1 MVAYFFFFK
10 QKTAYEVRISDWSS
24 DVCSSDLAVVR
35 LQDRRLRAQHDP
47 TRRHVTSD
55 AGIHGDEA
63 VGADGREVCRGRID
77 THEAALADHAM
88 PGDADVGCDV
98 DMVLDLR
105 PVPQVVAA
113 PDHHVVADLDRRL
126 DGLVLQNEAIVTDT
140 EVRPD
145 DRTRADVRSEEQTS
159 ELQSLMR
166 SSYAVS

>member
-1 MVAYFFFFK
+1 M
-10 QKTAYEVRISDWSS
+10 I
-24 DVCSSDLAVVR
+24 
-35 LQDRRLRAQHDP
+35 RRPPRS
-47 TRRHVTSD
+47 TRTDTLFPSTTLFRS
-55 AGIHGDEA
+55 
-63 VGADGREVCRGRID
+63 VCRGRID
-77 THEAALADHAM
+77 THEAALANHAM

-145 DRTRADVRSEEQTS
+145 DRTRADVGGKP
-159 ELQSLMR
+159 
-166 SSYAVS
+166 VSGRLRAMVDRKSVVGGQRGLVCVNIG

>member
-1 MVAYFFFFK
+1 M
-10 QKTAYEVRISDWSS
+10 RISDWSS
-24 DVCSSDLAVVR
+24 DVCSSDL
-35 LQDRRLRAQHDP
+35 
-47 TRRHVTSD
+47 VTSD

-113 PDHHVVADLDRRL
+113 PDHQDVADLDRRL
-126 DGLVLQNEAIVTDT
+126 DGLVIQNEAIVTDH
-140 EVRPD
+140 EVRP
-145 DRTRADVRSEEQTS
+145 ARSEETTS
-159 ELQSLMR
+159 ELQ
-166 SSYAVS
+166 

>member
-1 MVAYFFFFK
+1 
-10 QKTAYEVRISDWSS
+10 
-24 DVCSSDLAVVR
+24 
-35 LQDRRLRAQHDP
+35 
-47 TRRHVTSD
+47 
-55 AGIHGDEA
+55 
-63 VGADGREVCRGRID
+63 
-77 THEAALADHAM
+77 M

-145 DRTRADVRSEEQTS
+145 DRTRADVGGKPVSGRPRPMLLVLRTDEPTS
-159 ELQSLMR
+159 EHPSPNHTSPALFSLTTKK
-166 SSYAVS
+166 